1 MRPEL
6 NRRDFHKLTAA
17 AVGGILAG
25 STLGCGRE
33 EKPKAGQKPAGANT
47 GHGVDEGGSS
57 VAQSTENDWLGD
69 VHVCRGLNACK
80 NKGKPGTTN
89 ECAGQGACH
98 TLKSDH
104 SCHGEND
111 CKFQGGCG
119 STAGRN
125 ECAKK
130 GNCSVPLM
138 DDAWKGAR
146 AAFEEAMKK
155 TGKKFGDPP
164 PAAES

>member
-25 STLGCGRE
+25 RRLGCGRE
-33 EKPKAGQKPAGANT
+33 EKKKAGQKT
-47 GHGVDEGGSS
+47 G

-155 TGKKFGDPP
+155 AGKKFGDPP